1 MEFAE
6 VTVKES
12 PGLCR
17 CCLSEGCYKD
27 LGSEYSWMNDTE
39 VYADMLLDCFDVGVS
54 YCFTIPVSL
63 TEITVKLVDSWLY

>member
-1 MEFAE
+1 MDYD
-6 VTVKES
+6 VSVKES

-39 VYADMLLDCFDVGVS
+39 IYADMLLDCFDIGVS
-54 YCFTIPVSL
+54 
-63 TEITVKLVDSWLY
+63 